1 LSTPNILAAYKTYLG
16 NALIADIAASQYIA
30 SVNSFPSV
38 YAGLDSLTRKHFGG
52 ETLLSQTVD
61 VRGYVYTDEF
71 SMSDSEELARNI
83 EFYTQQFSAE
93 YIVQQ
98 ALDAELITEDGAS
111 FVTRRLY
118 RDGAVI
124 LNNNFGLYLE
134 QLLYIAYEH
143 NLKVLDDCRVLTIDT
158 DEGLLTPYGV
168 CDLTVQWLY
177 TERRSHVR

>member
-1 LSTPNILAAYKTYLG
+1 LQTPNILAAYKDYLRKT
-16 NALIADIAASQYIA
+16 LLTDIASSQYIT

-38 YAGLDSLTRKHFGG
+38 HVGLNNLTRNHFGG
-52 ETLLSQTVD
+52 EILFDQTVD

-71 SMSDSEELARNI
+71 SVSDSEKLARNI

-98 ALDAELITEDGAS
+98 AIDSHLITSSGDNIL
-111 FVTRRLY
+111 TRTLY
-118 RDGAVI
+118 RNGEVI
-124 LNNNFGLYLE
+124 TNTNLTIYLD
-134 QLLYIAYEH
+134 QLLSIATLYDLH
-143 NLKVLDDCRVLTIDT
+143 VLDECRVISIDT

-177 TERRSHVR
+177 TELRA

>member
-16 NALIADIAASQYIA
+16 RALIADIAASQYIA

-38 YAGLDSLTRKHFGG
+38 YAGLDNLTRKHFGG

-98 ALDAELITEDGAS
+98 ALDAELITEDGDS

-118 RDGAVI
+118 LDGENI
-124 LNNNFGLYLE
+124 INDDLYLE
-134 QLLYIAYEH
+134 QLICIAVEH
-143 NLKVLDDCRVLTIDT
+143 NLRILDECRVLTIDT

-177 TERRSHVR
+177 TESHY

>member
-1 LSTPNILAAYKTYLG
+1 LRTPNILAAYKNYLG
-16 NALIADIAASQYIA
+16 SALIADVASSHYIS

-38 YAGLDSLTRKHFGG
+38 HIGLNKLTRSHFGG
-52 ETLLSQTVD
+52 EILFDQTVD

-71 SMSDSEELARNI
+71 SASDSEKLARDI

-98 ALDAELITEDGAS
+98 AITSHLITSSGDDIHAR
-111 FVTRRLY
+111 TLY
-118 RDGAVI
+118 RDGEVI
-124 LNNNFGLYLE
+124 TNTNLTIYLD
-134 QLLYIAYEH
+134 QLIQIAYES
-143 NLKVLDDCRVLTIDT
+143 NLQVLDECRVLTIDT

-177 TERRSHVR
+177 TEGY

>member
-1 LSTPNILAAYKTYLG
+1 LQTPNILAAYKDYLG
-16 NALIADIAASQYIA
+16 KALIADVASSQYID

-38 YAGLDSLTRKHFGG
+38 HVGLKNLTRDHFGG
-52 ETLLSQTVD
+52 EMLIDQTVN

-71 SMSDSEELARNI
+71 SVTDSEKLARDI

-93 YIVQQ
+93 YIVVQ
-98 ALDAELITEDGAS
+98 ALEAELITEEGDS

-118 RDGAVI
+118 RDGDII
-124 LNNNFGLYLE
+124 LSNGLGLFLD
-134 QLLYIAYEH
+134 QLLIIAYEH
-143 NLKVLDDCRVLTIDT
+143 NLRVLDECRVISIDT

-177 TERRSHVR
+177 TERY